1 MISSE
6 FYYEIQPISK
16 PRQTVSDRWKQRPCV
31 VRYRDYA
38 DEMRAAAA
46 FQDFYLGERC
56 AMIFELEMPKSW
68 SKKKKNLMRGKP
80 HQQKPDL
87 DNLIKSCGDLF
98 LADDS
103 GIHAVFAA
111 KFWGDRGSVRILNL
125 LQDHNYHLG
134 DLLNL
139 LRNMSSSSKESI

>member
-6 FYYEIQPISK
+6 FYYEIQPVSK
-16 PRQTVSDRWKQRPCV
+16 PRQSQSDRWKKRPCV

-38 DEMRAAAA
+38 DEMRAAAG

-111 KFWGDRGSVRILNL
+111 KFWGDQGSVRIVNVM
-125 LQDHNYHLG
+125 QDANYSIE
-134 DLLNL
+134 DLLRL
-139 LRNMSSSSKESI
+139 IRSSSMI